1 MNSILNFI
9 GLNGGLILAIFTI
22 FLLWNKYTYLITYI
36 IGIIIN
42 TCVNKVLKL
51 AIQQPRPNENKSIF
65 NAELASGKKIK
76 FNKYGMPSGHLQDT
90 MFSTIFIFLV
100 FKNIWISLLMLIISL
115 ITCYQRIESEE
126 HTILQCIIGGIIG
139 CLLSYYFYTF
149 GKKKIAGLLKY
160 KIDDNGPL

>member
-65 NAELASGKKIK
+65 NSELASGKKIK
-76 FNKYGMPSGHLQDT
+76 FNKYVQ
-90 MFSTIFIFLV
+90 
-100 FKNIWISLLMLIISL
+100 
-115 ITCYQRIESEE
+115 
-126 HTILQCIIGGIIG
+126 
-139 CLLSYYFYTF
+139 
-149 GKKKIAGLLKY
+149 KKT
-160 KIDDNGPL
+160 